1 MEGQFIVYY
10 LCLGMFWAAW
20 LEYFS
25 TARQIG
31 EPWDLEDRIRNVIF
45 WPLILAVFLYY
56 LFGGGSD
63 D

>member
-10 LCLGMFWAAW
+10 LCLGMLWGAW